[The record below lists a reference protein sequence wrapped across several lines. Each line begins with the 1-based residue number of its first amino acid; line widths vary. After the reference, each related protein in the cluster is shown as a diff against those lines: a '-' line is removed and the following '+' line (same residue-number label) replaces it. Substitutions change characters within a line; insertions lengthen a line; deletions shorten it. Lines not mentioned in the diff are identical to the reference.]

1 MSIGQIVVDLLART
15 GSFNTDLDRSAKNA
29 QKRAKEIDKAMNDAG
44 KKIGAGLAVVGL
56 AAGVMAKNAI
66 DSLAELDDMA
76 QKTGAAVEGLS
87 KIQQTAVAFS
97 QDMGEVDAAI
107 TKLAKGM
114 VDTEDE
120 SNKTAHALAALGLS
134 AKDASGNMRDPAEL
148 FTDIAKKLQQY
159 QDGAQK
165 AALMNDLFGK
175 SGANLLPFMN
185 DLAENVDKFTGA
197 SKEAAAEAARFQ
209 DQLGVMRVGISNL
222 AQSIMGDALPSINAL
237 IEKMQVIQKTSI
249 TGWLFTRGDEE
260 QNAGSRLK
268 EIRGQLESISKLKAE
283 LDPSKGIANKLNDA
297 VFGDFKDLERQESLL
312 KKQKAYLEGVQ
323 QMQALTLG
331 GADQNDRKMNPAR
344 SVLNYAPAGGKV
356 KGGGSGRA
364 STAASEFD
372 RYLENLQR
380 QLERTRDLTVAEQ
393 LLTDIQMGRLGKI
406 TSAQQ
411 DQLTGLAQQ
420 IDAAK
425 AQEEAERKHL
435 ELVQEGQRVFDQTR
449 TPLENL
455 NAEYERL
462 NRLLDAGVIEWDTYN
477 RAVGA
482 AQDEFDKL
490 YDKVDKTKSEMD
502 VFAENAAKNMQD
514 AFADFFFDPFEGGL
528 KGMVGSFEK
537 AIRRMVAES
546 LAADLTKGLF
556 GSFSGGG
563 GGGGTGLFGSLI
575 SAGIGFLG
583 GNSIGG
589 MAGDALGMSIGGTYG
604 TATQSGLDDLIGSLA
619 GRAGGGPIAA
629 GAAVM
634 TGESG
639 RELFIPNT
647 AGRILPA
654 AQTAQVMNGGNNVT
668 NMTFV
673 LQSDNITK
681 ATQNQIAERAGR
693 AVRLAQRRNG

>member
-148 FTDIAKKLQQY
+148 FTDIAKKLQEY

-209 DQLGVMRVGISNL
+209 DQLGAMRVGISNL
-222 AQSIMGDALPSINAL
+222 AQSIMGDALPSLNAF

-249 TGWLFTRGDEE
+249 TGWLFTSGKEE
-260 QNAGSRLK
+260 QNAGARLK
-268 EIRGQLESISKLKAE
+268 EIRGQLDGLSKQRADFDKASPLAKLFSADDAKI
-283 LDPSKGIANKLNDA
+283 LDAQIATL
-297 VFGDFKDLERQESLL
+297 Q
-312 KKQKAYLEGVQ
+312 KQKSYLEGIQ
-323 QMQALTLG
+323 QMQALAVG
-331 GADQNDRKMNPAR
+331 GTDQNDRKMNPAR
-344 SVLNYAPAGGKV
+344 VALNYTPAGGKG
-356 KGGGSGRA
+356 KSAGRTSSA
-364 STAASEFD
+364 ISEFD

-393 LLTDIQMGRLGKI
+393 LLTDIQMGRLGKV
-406 TSAQQ
+406 SAAQQ
-411 DQLTGLAQQ
+411 EQLMGLAQQ

-425 AQEEAERKHL
+425 AQEEAEKKRREL
-435 ELVQEGQRVFDQTR
+435 EQEGQRVFEQTR

-462 NRLLDAGVIEWDTYN
+462 NKLLDAGAIEWDTYN
-477 RAVGA
+477 RAINA

-528 KGMVGSFEK
+528 KGMASNFEK
-537 AIRRMVAES
+537 AIRRMAAEGA
-546 LAADLTKGLF
+546 AADLTKSLF
-556 GSFSGGG
+556 GSFGG

-575 SAGIGFLG
+575 GAGLGLIGA
-583 GNSIGG
+583 NSIGG
-589 MAGDALGMSIGGTYG
+589 LAGDAMGMSIGGTYG
-604 TATQSGLDDLIGSLA
+604 TATQAGLDDLIGSLA
-619 GRAGGGPIAA
+619 GRAGGGPIVA

-634 TGESG
+634 TGETG

-654 AQTAQVMNGGNNVT
+654 EQTARAMGGSSTTVNN
-668 NMTFV
+668 TFV
-673 LQSDNITK
+673 LPPEGATK
-681 ATQNQIAERAGR
+681 ATQNQMAQRAYR
-693 AVRLAQRRNG
+693 AVRLAERRNG